1 MEYLIVDVDSRI
13 IKIPEE
19 ITHLGVKD
27 DNETRT
33 LKFQM
38 PKVYKGLDLSDY
50 SLEIN
55 FINAN
60 NKSDSA
66 LTENKQIDGD
76 NITFEWCVGKS
87 AYAKNGK
94 VNFLVYAYLE
104 NEYGIKTN
112 EWHTTWAK
120 LDVLDGGNVN
130 GAIAEENPRIIDE
143 MLRRI
148 RELENGKT
156 GGTADAVQYIAQTL
170 TEEQQTQA
178 RANIGAASSAEV
190 SKLSEEIDDL
200 QSELETE
207 VENQID
213 GAKADIVLEV
223 LAQMDGGTGSVFGK
237 VNDDGTITLTTDL
250 ADGEY
255 ALMYEN
261 EDGSLTEIGEII
273 VSRVQVYSITRT
285 LNGCTSNKSATSI
298 QGGSSWTETLTE
310 MSGRTFSSVTV
321 KMGGVDVTSSV
332 YSNGVINIANV
343 TGDIVIT
350 ATALLPNY
358 TNLANPSSSDWL
370 INKRVNSSRVIVDA
384 GSNNQIITNFMSI
397 GGNNKFHVKGMNL
410 LDALVNGDNYS
421 RAVFCDDN
429 NTILGT
435 INLEA
440 SPQYYSVAEYDENVI
455 IVDVASAIAYIS
467 TLKTTT
473 KVRFGGYTTTPND
486 VIITR
491 DEEIK

>member
-19 ITHLGVKD
+19 VTHLGVKD

-170 TEEQQTQA
+170 TEKQQTQA

-190 SKLSEEIDDL
+190 SKLSATVNDLKENGTGTGVDETTVKEIVDNHLTEKSQPMGTLTINGQQYNGSKDVVVEVAASSGGGGTESAAEAQL
-200 QSELETE
+200 ATGTIVAETTAGTVTDTGVTLETLKQYKRFIFIFKGASNAGLQNTYLFFGGQQNGSIARSDSAGGYVYE
-207 VENQID
+207 YEWVNVEEGLLRCCNYWQGNPSLIRSI
-213 GAKADIVLEV
+213 GSSCIVTWI
-223 LAQMDGGTGSVFGK
+223 TGSF
-237 VNDDGTITLTTDL
+237 NNI
-250 ADGEY
+250 
-255 ALMYEN
+255 N
-261 EDGSLTEIGEII
+261 S
-273 VSRVQVYSITRT
+273 
-285 LNGCTSNKSATSI
+285 
-298 QGGSSWTETLTE
+298 GGSYPYLFDLSGQEDTETL
-310 MSGRTFSSVTV
+310 
-321 KMGGVDVTSSV
+321 K
-332 YSNGVINIANV
+332 INN
-343 TGDIVIT
+343 
-350 ATALLPNY
+350 
-358 TNLANPSSSDWL
+358 
-370 INKRVNSSRVIVDA
+370 
-384 GSNNQIITNFMSI
+384 
-397 GGNNKFHVKGMNL
+397 
-410 LDALVNGDNYS
+410 
-421 RAVFCDDN
+421 
-429 NTILGT
+429 
-435 INLEA
+435 
-440 SPQYYSVAEYDENVI
+440 SVA
-455 IVDVASAIAYIS
+455 
-467 TLKTTT
+467 TTIDYEWE
-473 KVRFGGYTTTPND
+473 VRGMT
-486 VIITR
+486 V
-491 DEEIK
+491 